1 MTPKQIE
8 EMNQLSITYEKD
20 HGDCLNSR
28 VVKDSPVAECINIH
42 CGCEL
47 GTAYEAGY
55 KAAMEKAKVLED
67 ALDWYAQ
74 TGDGAYSQ
82 AHLYL
87 RAKAALKKYRGDG

>member
-1 MTPKQIE
+1 
-8 EMNQLSITYEKD
+8 MNQLAYSYEYKE
-20 HGDCLNSR
+20 HRNCYGCCQ
-28 VVKDSPVAECINIH
+28 VASD
-42 CGCEL
+42 
-47 GTAYEAGY
+47 YEDAFKAGY

-87 RAKAALKKYRGDG
+87 RAKAALQKYRGEG

>member
-1 MTPKQIE
+1 MTLKQIE
-8 EMNQLSITYEKD
+8 EMNRLAGEYKKLPENNKA
-20 HGDCLNSR
+20 
-28 VVKDSPVAECINIH
+28 VVNLPE
-42 CGCEL
+42 EL
-47 GTAYEAGY
+47 KKSYEAGY

-87 RAKAALKKYRGDG
+87 RAKAALKEYRGEGC